1 MSLVDMP
8 LNEELETFG
17 FPWHGLFV
25 APLNGPPYVRLPS
38 GRQIFSPQFATA
50 IGPSTYLFEPGLPE
64 PTLQPDDPEARL
76 WNRCIASGNGYSA
89 YFSVWGGIATD
100 RRRHVRLPHG
110 WSPIVVGATNLGTG
124 QGVRVRA
131 DLVAANGFLQRIEVV
146 VPSAQVQGLPNTYS
160 RDVIFDIS
168 PDGRRWLLG
177 LEFLQLYPTYPYAIR
192 IDRGAD
198 EGVGAILELVCNEDF
213 TAGTVNVLAGY
224 QDCVTGNLTAHDG
237 GPLEQSMLWLVSP
250 VGGPWTEWGPDEPP
264 TPPYNGD
271 GSSGAGGPWKFG
283 IGYGAGTS
291 TAEAVREFAVSAWY
305 NAAGTAEL
313 ARLRISTS
321 LTLSAQK
328 PAQRNDLAQWW
339 SPYTRDY
346 NYNVEVRLG
355 AGAWQPFFAAGWL
368 EDQNPNSTTYTL
380 RFSGQQYV
388 HTEDNAPVIGSE
400 SLRGEILTGTV
411 GPRHDNAPRVSSAR
425 AGEGNADLTM
435 DWCAVFAGSNKV
447 LSAFMRRRYGSGDSA
462 FFEYVCGPAITPGGV
477 VHGDVATGNLVP
489 GHDRY
494 ASNFNQSL
502 WNYHR
507 TFSRGA
513 YNPVTG
519 EVERQRL
526 GGDEFT
532 WV

>member
-1 MSLVDMP
+1 MSLVDVP
-8 LNEELETFG
+8 INEELVTFG

-25 APLNGPPYVRLPS
+25 APVDGPPYVRLPS

-76 WNRCIASGNGYSA
+76 WNRCIASGNGNNA

-100 RRRHVRLPHG
+100 LRRHVRLPHG
-110 WSPIVVGATNLGTG
+110 WSPIVVTATTFS

-160 RDVIFDIS
+160 RDVILDIS

-177 LEFLQLYPTYPYAIR
+177 LEFLRYDPTYPYAIR

-237 GPLEQSMLWLVSP
+237 GPLEQSTLWLVSP
-250 VGGPWTEWGPDEPP
+250 EGGNWTEWGPDEPP
-264 TPPYNGD
+264 PPYNNHGT
-271 GSSGAGGPWKFG
+271 SLKHG
-283 IGYGAGTS
+283 IWYGAGTS
-291 TAEAVREFAVSAWY
+291 TAKAVREFAVSAWY

-313 ARLRISTS
+313 VRLRISTS
-321 LTLSAQK
+321 TTLSAQK
-328 PAQRNDLAQWW
+328 PAQRNDLTQWW

-355 AGAWQPFFAAGWL
+355 GGAWQPFFTAGWL

-380 RFSGQQYV
+380 RFSDQQYV
-388 HTEDNAPVIGSE
+388 HTEDNAPVMGFGPS
-400 SLRGEILTGTV
+400 GEILAGTV
-411 GPRHDNAPRVSSAR
+411 GPRHDKAPRVSSAR
-425 AGEGNADLTM
+425 AGERNTDLTM
-435 DWCAVFAGSNKV
+435 DWCAVFASSNKV
-447 LSAFMRRRYGSGDSA
+447 LSAFMRRRSGSGDSA

-494 ASNFNQSL
+494 ASNFDQSL

-519 EVERQRL
+519 EVERQWL
-526 GGDEFT
+526 GGAEYT